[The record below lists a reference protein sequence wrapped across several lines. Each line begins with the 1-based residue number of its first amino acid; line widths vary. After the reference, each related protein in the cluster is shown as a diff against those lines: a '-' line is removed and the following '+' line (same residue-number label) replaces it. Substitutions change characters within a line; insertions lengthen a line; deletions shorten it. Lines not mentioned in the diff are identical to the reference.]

1 MPSLRFC
8 RTHSGFIS
16 LADHHRITPPPHRPA
31 TGSRR
36 PHNAHTRDMLHM
48 QDGRLPLHIAA
59 MQQGADA
66 EKLVKVLLKAHP
78 EGIKERDNV
87 SNRTPLV

>member
-1 MPSLRFC
+1 MTC
-8 RTHSGFIS
+8 R
-16 LADHHRITPPPHRPA
+16 A
-31 TGSRR
+31 
-36 PHNAHTRDMLHM
+36 

-66 EKLVKVLLKAHP
+66 ENLVKVLLKAHP

-87 SNRTPLV
+87 SNRTPLEC

>member
-1 MPSLRFC
+1 
-8 RTHSGFIS
+8 
-16 LADHHRITPPPHRPA
+16 
-31 TGSRR
+31 
-36 PHNAHTRDMLHM
+36 M

-66 EKLVKVLLKAHP
+66 ENLVKVLLKAHP

-87 SNRTPLV
+87 SALP